1 MAYDKQAAHEYYE
14 NYTKKGKKKGRAKG
28 KGKKKSS
35 TTRIVGLTQAGLND
49 AGKMQFALMKEKL
62 QSEMNS
68 ALKGAKTEAEKNA
81 IRMEYQNRALQEI
94 SKIKSNPNYAKPSSS
109 KSSGG
114 KSSGGKSSGGS
125 SKSKGSSSSGSSKSS
140 SGSSSQSAKMDSI
153 KNEISNLTA
162 AVKNMDA
169 AQKERVRTAVN
180 QIIEK
185 IKSMTGVNTDSLIS
199 SLSKITGE

>member
-49 AGKMQFALMKEKL
+49 AGKMEFALMKEKL

-68 ALKGAKTEAEKNA
+68 ALKSAKTEAEKNA
-81 IRMEYQNRALQEI
+81 IRMEYQNRALQGI

-109 KSSGG
+109 KSSG
-114 KSSGGKSSGGS
+114 SKSSGGS
-125 SKSKGSSSSGSSKSS
+125 SKSKGSSSSGGSKSS

-162 AVKNMDA
+162 AVKNMDT
-169 AQKERVRTAVN
+169 AQKEKVRTAVN

>member
-49 AGKMQFALMKEKL
+49 AGKMEFALMKEKL

-68 ALKGAKTEAEKNA
+68 ALKNAKTEAEKNA

-109 KSSGG
+109 KTSG
-114 KSSGGKSSGGS
+114 SKSSGGS

-140 SGSSSQSAKMDSI
+140 SGSSSQSAKVDSI

-162 AVKNMDA
+162 AVKNMDT
-169 AQKERVRTAVN
+169 AQKEKVRTAVN

>member
-49 AGKMQFALMKEKL
+49 AGKMEFALMKEKL

-68 ALKGAKTEAEKNA
+68 ALKSAKTEAEENA

-109 KSSGG
+109 KSS
-114 KSSGGKSSGGS
+114 SSKSSGGS
-125 SKSKGSSSSGSSKSS
+125 SKSKGSSSSGGSKSS

-153 KNEISNLTA
+153 KSEISNLTA

-169 AQKERVRTAVN
+169 AQKEKVRAAVN